1 MKRHCSAPHKSSPLS
16 SHTLGTLH
24 SSFHCTI
31 VFVLSGSRMAET
43 QISLVPPPDTLD
55 TAVDY
60 KGRPAVRSTHGGWRS
75 ALFIVG
81 VEVAERIAYYGI
93 ASNLISYLTGPL
105 GQSTA
110 MAAANV
116 NTWSGVA
123 SLLPLLGA
131 LVADSFLGRYRTIVV
146 ASLIYI
152 LGLAFLTLSAL
163 LHSLDPLNCGRAME
177 RNLCYSPH
185 LQVILFFMALYLV
198 ACGQSGHKPC
208 VQAFGA
214 DQFDGQDP
222 QEVKDKS
229 SFFNWW
235 YFSMCLGAAFAVSA
249 LNYVQ
254 DYLNWALGFGVPCI
268 IMLIALVIFLLG
280 TRTYRYVVKSEERSP
295 FIRISK
301 VFATAARNWRTS
313 ASAIA
318 AEQEAQG
325 ILPQRGSQ
333 QLRFLDKALVAPDS
347 SKKDGSVCSIADV
360 EEAKSVVR
368 LFPIWATCL
377 VYAIVFAQSS
387 TFFTKQGVTMDRSIA
402 SSFSIPAASL
412 QSFISIFIVIF
423 IPIYDRLLV
432 PFSRSM
438 TGKPA
443 GVTMLQRIGIGM
455 LISAISMVVAA
466 VVENKR
472 LTVALEHGLI
482 DLPHATVPMSVW
494 WLVPQYALFGVAD
507 VFTVVGLQEFFY
519 DQVPSELRSVGASL
533 YLSIFGIGS
542 LLSSFLISSLNKATS
557 RDGRD
562 SWFANNLN
570 RAHLDYFYW
579 LLAALSVLGLA
590 LFIYFSKSYVYNR
603 RNFI

>member
-1 MKRHCSAPHKSSPLS
+1 MS
-16 SHTLGTLH
+16 GT
-24 SSFHCTI
+24 
-31 VFVLSGSRMAET
+31 
-43 QISLVPPPDTLD
+43 DTTRLLPTSD
-55 TAVDY
+55 TVEGAVDY
-60 KGRPAVRSTHGGWRS
+60 KNRPALRVSHGGWRS

-110 MAAANV
+110 AAAANV
-116 NTWSGVA
+116 NTWAGVT
-123 SLLPLLGA
+123 SLLPLAGA

-152 LGLAFLTLSAL
+152 LGLAFLSLSAL
-163 LHSLDPLNCGRAME
+163 LPSLDSLNCGTTME
-177 RNLCYSPH
+177 RKLCHSSH
-185 LQVILFFMALYLV
+185 VQVILFFFALYLV
-198 ACGQSGHKPC
+198 AIGQSGHKPC

-222 QEVKDKS
+222 EELKAKS

-235 YFSMCLGAAFAVSA
+235 YFSMCLGAATAVSA
-249 LNYVQ
+249 LNYIQ

-268 IMLIALVIFLLG
+268 IMFIALVIFLLG
-280 TRTYRYVVKSEERSP
+280 TRTYRYMIKSEERSP
-295 FIRISK
+295 FVRIGG

-313 ASAIA
+313 ASAIV
-318 AEQEAQG
+318 AEQDANG
-325 ILPQRGSQ
+325 ILPRRG
-333 QLRFLDKALVAPDS
+333 LRFLDKALVAPDG
-347 SKKDGSVCSIADV
+347 SKKDGRICSMEDV

-387 TFFTKQGVTMDRSIA
+387 TFFTKQGVTMDRSIG

-432 PFSRSM
+432 PFSRSI

-443 GVTMLQRIGIGM
+443 GISILQRIGIG
-455 LISAISMVVAA
+455 LFISTLAMVIAA
-466 VVENKR
+466 VVESKR
-472 LTVALEHGLI
+472 LEVALEHGLI
-482 DLPHATVPMSVW
+482 DLPHVTVPMSVW
-494 WLVPQYALFGVAD
+494 WLIPQYALFGISD
-507 VFTVVGLQEFFY
+507 VFTMVGLQEFFY
-519 DQVPSELRSVGASL
+519 DQVPSELRSIGASL
-533 YLSIFGIGS
+533 YLSIFGVGS
-542 LLSSFLISSLNKATS
+542 LLSSFLVSSLDKATNV
-557 RDGRD
+557 DGQD

-579 LLAALSVLGLA
+579 LLAALSALGFA
-590 LFIYFSKSYVYNR
+590 LFAYFSGFYVYTRKNA
-603 RNFI
+603 I